1 MSQEIR
7 WVPRWA
13 AGVCALWT
21 DTPVWRQQQ
30 EGGEAEPCPDKRP
43 CVSHSRGQGD
53 FPNCTCIEKL
63 FGGFPKRKK
72 GSEVNLPIGPLARIH
87 FGSEMHMHTWED
99 PKTKQTQT
107 QNWQSKM
114 IDQRKPTKYA
124 LHKWFKPTG
133 ECNSFSK
140 FACVYLFTHT
150 LFPPKK
156 HFTFFTTFC
165 FFVEIHFHKADD
177 PGPCHWPL
185 VPGRLVARIRTLAAV
200 TRHQPLPRKWNLTSG
215 HGTLK
220 PPEIRRNR
228 GDSGRWAVPQ
238 PILIR
243 PESQRTEVQGRS

>member
-1 MSQEIR
+1 MEMSQEIR

-72 GSEVNLPIGPLARIH
+72 GSEVNLPISPLARIH

-140 FACVYLFTHT
+140 FACVYLFTNT
-150 LFPPKK
+150 LFLLRNTLLSSLHSVSLWKFISTK
-156 HFTFFTTFC
+156 LMIQGLVT
-165 FFVEIHFHKADD
+165 
-177 PGPCHWPL
+177 GPWS
-185 VPGRLVARIRTLAAV
+185 LA
-200 TRHQPLPRKWNLTSG
+200 G
-215 HGTLK
+215 
-220 PPEIRRNR
+220 
-228 GDSGRWAVPQ
+228 
-238 PILIR
+238 
-243 PESQRTEVQGRS
+243 

>member
-1 MSQEIR
+1 MEMSQEIR

-30 EGGEAEPCPDKRP
+30 EGEEAEPCPDKRP

-63 FGGFPKRKK
+63 LGGFPKRKK

-114 IDQRKPTKYA
+114 IDQRKPGGNAPYK
-124 LHKWFKPTG
+124 LFKLLWGHDCPSEPTCVSIHTYPFPPNKHCLFYYFSSPYG
-133 ECNSFSK
+133 NSFLYS
-140 FACVYLFTHT
+140 
-150 LFPPKK
+150 
-156 HFTFFTTFC
+156 
-165 FFVEIHFHKADD
+165 
-177 PGPCHWPL
+177 W
-185 VPGRLVARIRTLAAV
+185 
-200 TRHQPLPRKWNLTSG
+200 
-215 HGTLK
+215 
-220 PPEIRRNR
+220 
-228 GDSGRWAVPQ
+228 
-238 PILIR
+238 
-243 PESQRTEVQGRS
+243 